1 MYSSLFKRIIDI
13 IFSLL
18 VLILLS
24 PLIVIISIIIYL
36 QDRNSVFF
44 IHKRIGKNGK
54 PFDFYKFRSMTINT
68 PLVESKDTHSLSIT
82 PFGKFIRRTNIDEL
96 PQLIN
101 ILKGDMSLVGPRPP
115 IPSQTELVELR
126 KANGSLYVRPGLTG
140 WAQVNAYDYM
150 PLAEKARYDG
160 EYYQRISFLFDAY
173 IVIRTLSYLRKKP
186 PVY

>member
-1 MYSSLFKRIIDI
+1 MYRSLIKRIIDVF
-13 IFSLL
+13 FSLL
-18 VLILLS
+18 TCIILL
-24 PLIVIISIIIYL
+24 PILLAVAIIIWV
-36 QDRNSVFF
+36 QDGGPVFF
-44 IHKRIGKNGK
+44 IHQRIGQNGK
-54 PFDFYKFRSMTINT
+54 LFDFYKFRSMPINT

-101 ILKGDMSLVGPRPP
+101 ILKGDMSLIGPRPP

-126 KANGSLYVRPGLTG
+126 RANGSLYVRPGLTG

-150 PLAEKARYDG
+150 PLAEKARFDG
-160 EYYQRISFLFDAY
+160 EYSQRISFLFDAY